1 MFHRISSLLT
11 QIFATLTFD
20 EMINSIMIQVF
31 VNNVMTLVRLV
42 MTVHPALVD
51 LAICSSIALQDYE
64 AFETKV
70 STMISHMN
78 NEELEMESEL
88 DIVNTNLLASNVHQM
103 RC

>member
-1 MFHRISSLLT
+1 MFHRISSLFT
-11 QIFATLTFD
+11 QIFATLTFY

>member
-1 MFHRISSLLT
+1 MFHRISSLFT

-51 LAICSSIALQDYE
+51 LAICSSIALQGYE

-70 STMISHMN
+70 STMTSHMN